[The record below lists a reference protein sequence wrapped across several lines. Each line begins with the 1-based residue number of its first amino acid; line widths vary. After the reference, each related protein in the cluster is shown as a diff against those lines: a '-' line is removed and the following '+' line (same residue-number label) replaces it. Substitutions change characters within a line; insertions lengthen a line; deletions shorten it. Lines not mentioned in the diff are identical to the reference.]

1 MYAMD
6 VDEGLSNTGKHGTG
20 SSVVLKDD
28 ELCQEQA
35 DEVETCDLTQQE
47 PREVTGLDED
57 QQIEEDIARSECK
70 LCTVK
75 LASESVSSEQVLH
88 GSASAMD
95 ASDSMELNAECDKLI
110 SSNGTKPLHECV
122 ADNSDL
128 QAEIAR
134 AAFVM
139 QQTVTVP
146 LSSGQHRSVDA
157 CLNTAGAVGGGKVA
171 TDPSSLTHFDE
182 FVDHNAE
189 FQANAE
195 EKCGCPLN
203 SGSVN
208 SDNTSQRNLPAGDCL
223 DLQRSVISVE
233 IHGSVDE
240 SVLCAGEVAATSHCS
255 ADTVCLQTSVGPPV
269 NDGHYCCKI
278 PRDEDA
284 LVKSLDEHSL
294 CKNFKSSNSHPCQE
308 IALNSDYTAPRSLR
322 PESTDVISPAVV
334 SDDSCVGLG
343 RCCNSAVETSCKSSS
358 ALERHGSRGSIE
370 RFLAPS
376 APVSKGITT
385 PVDDPGFAKVP
396 GYTSELA
403 VMEEE
408 DAKHIDATSEHPQLD
423 SLQLALAAEN
433 ADNTGSANRTFSVC
447 PGEDMKLNIANE
459 TEPVVMRTEKA
470 GARTRTSR
478 PNSLLGLSKPS
489 VSLLDPCQ
497 ELRQNDER
505 TEASEPLA
513 NTPRIT
519 VETDAQF
526 GLSRPRQRP
535 VMSLIL
541 DKEQPNSLSLSQR
554 PVSWSPAPISLQ
566 PPSANTSKRPCS
578 LNLPIGLSQ
587 ESVPR
592 NSGPTETKCRRTLR
606 GGLPVGKETLPLP
619 AAAAAAAVPTPQP
632 SSSELSPVQQTVLSL
647 PSVQSPRVATLT
659 SVGSAVGG
667 RDHTSCITE
676 TVPVPEYT
684 SSQSTPL
691 SPSQPRAEVISIL
704 SATEGSVPLNSSA
717 NVSIYEL
724 GKVAPV
730 WVPDASAPRCMHCE
744 CRFTFT
750 RRRHHCRACGKVTLL
765 AI

>member
-6 VDEGLSNTGKHGTG
+6 VDEGLSDTGKHGTD

-28 ELCQEQA
+28 DLCQEKA
-35 DEVETCDLTQQE
+35 DEVETSDLTQQE
-47 PREVTGLDED
+47 PHEVTGSDED
-57 QQIEEDIARSECK
+57 RQIEEDIARSECK

-75 LASESVSSEQVLH
+75 LASECVSSEQVLR
-88 GSASAMD
+88 GSASATD
-95 ASDSMELNAECDKLI
+95 ASDSMELNTECDKLI
-110 SSNGTKPLHECV
+110 SNNGTRPSLHDCMV
-122 ADNSDL
+122 DNSDL

-139 QQTVTVP
+139 QQTVTAS
-146 LSSGQHRSVDA
+146 LSSGQHQSVDA
-157 CLNTAGAVGGGKVA
+157 CRNIADAVDGGKLA

-182 FVDHNAE
+182 FVDDNAK

-195 EKCGCPLN
+195 KKCGCPLN
-203 SGSVN
+203 SGSDN
-208 SDNTSQRNLPAGDCL
+208 SDNTNQRNLPAGDGL

-233 IHGSVDE
+233 IHGSADE
-240 SVLCAGEVAATSHCS
+240 SVLCAGELAATSRCS
-255 ADTVCLQTSVGPPV
+255 ADTCPNVGPPV
-269 NDGHYCCKI
+269 NNGHYCCKI

-294 CKNFKSSNSHPCQE
+294 CKNFKSSNSYRCQE
-308 IALNSDYTAPRSLR
+308 IALNSDYTAPHSLR
-322 PESTDVISPAVV
+322 PESKDVISPAVV

-343 RCCNSAVETSCKSSS
+343 RCCNSDVETSCKSSS
-358 ALERHGSRGSIE
+358 ALERHGSRGIIE

-376 APVSKGITT
+376 APLSKGITT

-423 SLQLALAAEN
+423 SLQLAVAAEN
-433 ADNTGSANRTFSVC
+433 ADNTGSTNRTFSVC
-447 PGEDMKLNIANE
+447 PGENVKLNMTNE
-459 TEPVVMRTEKA
+459 TEPVVMRTERA

-478 PNSLLGLSKPS
+478 PNSLLGLSKPT
-489 VSLLDPCQ
+489 VSLLDSCQ
-497 ELRQNDER
+497 ELRQNDDR
-505 TEASEPLA
+505 TETSEPLV

-519 VETDAQF
+519 VETDTQF

-535 VMSLIL
+535 VMSMTS
-541 DKEQPNSLSLSQR
+541 DKERPNSLSLSQR
-554 PVSWSPAPISLQ
+554 PVSWSPAPLSLQ

-578 LNLPIGLSQ
+578 LNLSIGLSQ

-606 GGLPVGKETLPLP
+606 GGLPVAKEALPLP
-619 AAAAAAAVPTPQP
+619 AAAAAVPTLQP
-632 SSSELSPVQQTVLSL
+632 STSELSPVQQTVLNL
-647 PSVQSPRVATLT
+647 PSVQSPRVTPLT

-676 TVPVPEYT
+676 TVTVPEYS

-691 SPSQPRAEVISIL
+691 SPSQPRAEVVSIL
-704 SATEGSVPLNSSA
+704 SATEGSVPLNSSV

-750 RRRHHCRACGKVTLL
+750 RRRHHCRACGKVPLL
-765 AI
+765 TF